1 MPKASSVCRVIK
13 NSNYTTMSN
22 YHLRSK
28 NLSLKAIG
36 LLSKVFSLPD
46 DWDYSISGLVAI
58 CKENE
63 TAVKSTLN
71 ELKEWG
77 YLIVTKAKSS
87 ETGRFIYSYDFYE
100 YSEKDTVV
108 FKKPAVIKPEIS
120 SDKSPDNPDIYFPDI
135 ESPGVENLPLENPP
149 LENPPVDN
157 PDMEIPSVENQGQLN
172 TNKLNTD
179 KSNKENK
186 IKTNTA
192 PYDFS
197 DEKISSADRK
207 KETRK
212 LYAED
217 VKLSER
223 EYQALCDN
231 YSIPFA
237 DKCIEILNNY
247 KLSSGKKYKSDYH
260 AILSWVVGR
269 TKQQYPELSA
279 FKKPVTDNEDDYS
292 NPFTDII

>member
-1 MPKASSVCRVIK
+1 MPKTSSVCIVIK

-63 TAVKSTLN
+63 TAVKTTLN

-87 ETGRFIYSYDFYE
+87 ENGRFIYSYDFYE

-108 FKKPAVIKPEIS
+108 FKKPAVPKPDIS
-120 SDKSPDNPDIYFPDI
+120 SDKSPDNPYVYSPAI

-149 LENPPVDN
+149 VENPVMEN
-157 PDMEIPSVENQGQLN
+157 PQVENQGQLN

-179 KSNKENK
+179 KSNKDNK

-192 PYDFS
+192 PCVFS
-197 DEKISSADRK
+197 DEKISSDRK
-207 KETRK
+207 KETRN

-231 YSIPFA
+231 YSILLIMPS
-237 DKCIEILNNY
+237 
-247 KLSSGKKYKSDYH
+247 KLLSFCSTTSSMFFICKLARSFSRK
-260 AILSWVVGR
+260 AIS
-269 TKQQYPELSA
+269 E
-279 FKKPVTDNEDDYS
+279 KPTVS
-292 NPFTDII
+292 Q